1 MLVTPEKDKSNRRF
15 SFLLVVF
22 TAVAFSVV
30 FAFLKLYPI
39 CLVSLPLAWIV
50 YDRSRRKCKRRMAVV
65 KRPFP
70 PKWEQILVTNVAY
83 YIALDESQRKRFQQ
97 LMLVFLDE
105 IRITGIQTEVDDEC
119 KVLVGASAVIP
130 IFGFP
135 DWEYSRLGEILIYPR
150 AFGSNFEREGDAE
163 RSTLGLVGTGSLGGV
178 MILSKPA
185 LISGF
190 KNPNDKRNVGIHEF
204 AHLVDLGDGAIDGL
218 PPGISADEV
227 QPWIEWVHDEL
238 EDPSE
243 DRHHIN
249 PYGYTNE
256 VEFFAVLT
264 EYFFEAP
271 DVLQRKNPKMY
282 EILSKMYRQD
292 SKSLL
297 SGVRL
302 PRRMKIGRN
311 SPCPCGSGKKYK
323 KCCLG

>member
-1 MLVTPEKDKSNRRF
+1 MLVTPEKNQQNQK
-15 SFLLVVF
+15 
-22 TAVAFSVV
+22 AA
-30 FAFLKLYPI
+30 
-39 CLVSLPLAWIV
+39 LVSAVVAALLFNIAGALLTFYPLCIIAWPIAWGV
-50 YDRSRRKCKRRMAVV
+50 HYQIRRKCKRRMKVV
-65 KRPFP
+65 QQPFP
-70 PKWEQILVTNVAY
+70 KEMEQILQTHVAY
-83 YIALDESQRKRFQQ
+83 YIALDESQRERFRQ
-97 LMLVFLDE
+97 LMLVFIDE
-105 IRITGIQTEVDDEC
+105 VRITGIQTDVDI
-119 KVLVGASAVIP
+119 VTRTLVAASAVIP

-135 DWEYSRLGEILIYPR
+135 DWEYSRLGEVLIYPR
-150 AFGSNFEREGDAE
+150 SFGSNFQREGDSD

-190 KNPNDKRNVGIHEF
+190 QNPKDKRNVGIHEF

-227 QPWIEWVHDEL
+227 RPWIEWVHDEL

-282 EILSKMYRQD
+282 EILTKMYHQD

-297 SGVRL
+297 SGVKL
-302 PRRMKIGRN
+302 PRRKKIGRN